1 MARQTQKKEMQE
13 WISVL
18 YNPEGEL
25 LREITSDWTKYRTIF
40 IEQTAE
46 NIYND
51 ILRTQHLF
59 TSPVNLYRDFNSLT
73 KEEKSPWHDFTSAI
87 PMKLR
92 SLGLFI
98 RPYKEFCRTCL
109 IPHDNLERFA
119 EKDYENIFLP
129 EKPGMRVHV
138 PFQRLSDKE
147 KSFYIGLNHLIPP
160 GLKKAGFEIVRHE
173 EVSEITNTMVRKL
186 AKAIH
191 SRYIHETAKRVP
203 GPEKDSHVSWFYKAP
218 DPETGSKVAF
228 EDLPVDIRSSNL
240 DNAVHIPTK
249 LLAAGYKIR
258 PVKKGFKPTTL
269 RLSEQEIETMARV
282 EHLRWCWD
290 KILNG
295 WVYGEMKDSLKKTH
309 PSIIPY
315 DDLDES
321 EKEKDRELVRL
332 IPALLKDINYE
343 AYPIDP
349 GKICKLPYAIKP
361 HSSIHKIL
369 DETRRMNVH
378 IRSLVTLSPEV
389 DEMVRSRN
397 SKIEEAIME
406 IESSYNYAQHIQE
419 TFLPDDLYIREC
431 FPESFVLFKP
441 KDIVS
446 GDFYFFSRKGSVV
459 YFAAADCTG
468 HGIPGALLSI
478 IGYGIL
484 DQAVNEL
491 KLSDPRDILN
501 HLYSKIHRFLR
512 RNEEDAGI
520 TDDMDIA
527 LCALDTGTNI
537 LTYAGAGA
545 PLYHL
550 TRNGLIEYKPQNST
564 EDCSEHGKFSFVS
577 ERIRIKNG
585 DTIYLFSDG
594 YADQFGG
601 SSHKKYQSGRFK
613 DLLLAIRNL
622 PMPEQSDRLFEEFEK
637 WRDENDEDQTDDILV
652 MGIRI

>member
-1 MARQTQKKEMQE
+1 MTGKIQEKELQE

-18 YNPEGEL
+18 YNPDCEL
-25 LREITSDWTKYRTIF
+25 LREISSDWPKYRTIF

-46 NIYND
+46 HFYED
-51 ILRTQHLF
+51 IRRTLHLF
-59 TSPVNLYRDFNSLT
+59 TSPVALDRDFNRLT
-73 KEEKSPWHDFTSAI
+73 EEQKSPWYYFASAV
-87 PMKLR
+87 PSKLK
-92 SLGLFI
+92 SLKLLI

-109 IPHDNLERFA
+109 IPYDNLERFA
-119 EKDYENIFLP
+119 EKDYENIFLT
-129 EKPGMRVHV
+129 ENPGRHVQV
-138 PFQRLSDKE
+138 PFQLLSDK
-147 KSFYIGLNHLIPP
+147 KKRFYIGLNHLIPY
-160 GLKKAGFEIVRHE
+160 GLKKAGYELVRPE
-173 EVSEITNTMVRKL
+173 EVSEITDTMVRKL
-186 AKAIH
+186 ARAIH
-191 SRYIHETAKRVP
+191 SRYQHEMNKRDP
-203 GPEKDSHVSWFYKAP
+203 RSNKDSGVSRFFTSS
-218 DPETGSKVAF
+218 DIETGGDIEF
-228 EDLPVDIRSSNL
+228 LDLPGDIRSSNL

-622 PMPEQSDRLFEEFEK
+622 PMPEQSDRLYEEFEK
-637 WRDENDEDQTDDILV
+637 WRDEKNEDQTDDVLII
-652 MGIRI
+652 GIRI